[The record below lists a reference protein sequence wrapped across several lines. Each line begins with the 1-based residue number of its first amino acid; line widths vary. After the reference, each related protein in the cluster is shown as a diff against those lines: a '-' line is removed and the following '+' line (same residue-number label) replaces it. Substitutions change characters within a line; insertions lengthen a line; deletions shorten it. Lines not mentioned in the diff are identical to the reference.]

1 MTAETL
7 EEAIG
12 IVNAVDYG
20 LTSGLHSLDR
30 EEIDV
35 WLRGVRAGNL
45 YVNRGITG
53 AIVRRQPFG
62 GWKRSVVGPT
72 TKAGG
77 PHYLHG
83 LVDWEDTPTWLTSP
97 ESSSTDT
104 DDGQAGG
111 IDPSW
116 LHTAQKLDEKAW
128 TSTFGVDH
136 DISALRAERNILRHV
151 PTGVL
156 VRWESGPAEHL
167 LRVVSAG
174 LRASAPMTVSINPVS
189 STEQEGHAPISP
201 EGVRGQVD
209 QLRREFQAPDGTMA
223 HIDVHIEDLS
233 LIHI

>member
-83 LVDWEDTPTWLTSP
+83 LVDWEDAPTW
-97 ESSSTDT
+97 
-104 DDGQAGG
+104 AGG
-111 IDPSW
+111 EAVSYTHLTLP
-116 LHTAQKLDEKAW
+116 
-128 TSTFGVDH
+128 TSD
-136 DISALRAERNILRHV
+136 
-151 PTGVL
+151 L
-156 VRWESGPAEHL
+156 V
-167 LRVVSAG
+167 
-174 LRASAPMTVSINPVS
+174 
-189 STEQEGHAPISP
+189 
-201 EGVRGQVD
+201 
-209 QLRREFQAPDGTMA
+209 
-223 HIDVHIEDLS
+223 
-233 LIHI
+233 